1 MAKKTSKFTIDDA
14 FDESLDDVV
23 VRVYGSTTIEKSP
36 FNERVKA
43 MSNEAMT
50 NVRVDRPAVTSLAS
64 SNGMHPHPALLSIRT
79 GIMSD
84 DVRIYF
90 TKRYGQ
96 WVTSWSL
103 GYSSADGFERQRLT
117 DTWKLSVLSVILW
130 SWQGLVET
138 PPSSGELESCCGS
151 ICIGCYGIR

>member
-96 WVTSWSL
+96 
-103 GYSSADGFERQRLT
+103 
-117 DTWKLSVLSVILW
+117 
-130 SWQGLVET
+130 
-138 PPSSGELESCCGS
+138 
-151 ICIGCYGIR
+151 

>member
-43 MSNEAMT
+43 MSSEAMT

-64 SNGMHPHPALLSIRT
+64 SNGIQHPHPALLSIRT

-84 DVRIYF
+84 DVTLYF
-90 TKRYGQ
+90 IGTIN
-96 WVTSWSL
+96 
-103 GYSSADGFERQRLT
+103 SS
-117 DTWKLSVLSVILW
+117 
-130 SWQGLVET
+130 
-138 PPSSGELESCCGS
+138 
-151 ICIGCYGIR
+151 Y